1 MYLARLLTFRSVR
14 TRPLRVLL
22 IIFGIVLGV
31 GAFFA
36 IQVTNQTSL
45 DSISRL
51 FESTSGK
58 SDLVITT
65 SEANRKSLSDRELQQ
80 VTFVPGI
87 VNAVPS
93 VQMRSDLVGETDSS
107 EIELSLLGL
116 NVSGLLFFGID
127 PEIDNQVR
135 DYRVVE
141 GDFLSPDLNA
151 YDVVLVDSFAEENDI
166 LVGDSVAILTPS
178 GVEKLNV
185 IGLIAR
191 DGPGQINNGG
201 FGVIPIQTL
210 QNLSDRSN
218 EFDQIDIVTVA
229 KSGDQ
234 EALELIKADIISRLG
249 DEYSVVLP
257 ASQGERVNQMLFG
270 YQIGL
275 NFLSGM
281 ALFVGMFLIY
291 NAFSMTV
298 VERTRELGYLRTVGM
313 TRGQITRQ
321 VLLEAIMLGLVG
333 SILGVGFGYLLAQ
346 GLTDLLGSVLEESM
360 GNLQTTPEIL
370 GTSMILGMSV
380 TLIAALI
387 PAWQAGRIS
396 PLQALRVRGA
406 RREGWLLRFGWVFG
420 ILLLLLSTY
429 ILILNPFPNDVQFRL
444 GMITVSSLFL
454 GATLTIP
461 IAVGI
466 WERTIRPF
474 LALLYGS
481 SGQLGSRNVKRSKLR
496 TTLTVA
502 ALMIGVAMI
511 LITRGMTDSFRFDL
525 ENWIDAYIGG
535 DLVVSSAMPMQ
546 NVVWRRIKAV
556 DGVQEATPIRYFPV
570 KWEKPDGSNEDLT
583 FMAVDLS
590 SYLDVTS
597 FVFSDSQQDQQKIL
611 QRFAGGEAI
620 FVSSVISEK
629 YGLNQGDKITLRTK
643 KGLREFE
650 VAAVVVDFFNQ
661 GLVIQGNWM
670 DMRGYFNIGDASI
683 ILVKVEPDIS
693 FSEVQNRIEDTLA
706 KRHNLSVASNQ
717 MLIGRAMR
725 LLRQSYSLFDVLAL
739 IALLVAGMGVV
750 NTLTMNVI
758 ERTQE
763 IGMLRSIGLTR
774 GQVLTMILAEA
785 GLMGLIGGI
794 LGLVFGIILTRIF
807 LSAMT
812 AMSGYKV
819 TYVLPLVA
827 IIAGV
832 LISLVVSQLAGILPA
847 RRAAKIRILEAIQ
860 YE

>member
-1 MYLARLLTFRSVR
+1 MSLARLLTLRSLR
-14 TRPLRVLL
+14 TRPIRVLL
-22 IIFGIVLGV
+22 SIFGIVLGV

-36 IQVTNQTSL
+36 IQVTNRTSL
-45 DSISRL
+45 ESISRL
-51 FESTSGK
+51 FDTTSGK
-58 SDLVITT
+58 SDLVITSSDT
-65 SEANRKSLSDRELQQ
+65 SRISLTDRELQQ
-80 VTFVPGI
+80 VSSAPG
-87 VNAVPS
+87 VAHAVPS
-93 VQMRSDLVGETDSS
+93 VQMRTDLATKVENS
-107 EIELSLLGL
+107 EIELGLLGL
-116 NVSGLLFFGID
+116 NVSGLLLFGID
-127 PEIDNQVR
+127 PEVDNQVR
-135 DYRVVE
+135 DYTLVG
-141 GDFLSPDLNA
+141 GDFLSPEIDA
-151 YDVVLVDSFAEENDI
+151 YDIVLVESFALENDI
-166 LVGDSVAILTPS
+166 EVGDRVAILTPS
-178 GVEKLNV
+178 GVEKLDV
-185 IGLIAR
+185 IGLIAK
-191 DGPGQINNGG
+191 DGPGQINNGA
-201 FGVIPIQTL
+201 FGVVPIKTL
-210 QNLSDRSN
+210 QYLSDRSN
-218 EFDQIDIVTVA
+218 EFDQIDIVTI
-229 KSGDQ
+229 SEGGDQ
-234 EALELIKADIISRLG
+234 ESIERVKADLQSRLG
-249 DEYSVVLP
+249 DEYSIVSP

-298 VERTRELGYLRTVGM
+298 VERTRELGFLRTVGM

-321 VLLEAIMLGLVG
+321 VLLEAIILGSIG

-346 GLTDLLGSVLEESM
+346 GLTNLLGSVLEESM
-360 GNLQTTPEIL
+360 GNLQTPPEIIGASILL
-370 GTSMILGMSV
+370 GASV

-396 PLQALRVRGA
+396 PLEALRVRGT
-406 RREGWLLRFGWVFG
+406 RRDSWLLRFGWLFG

-444 GMITVSSLFL
+444 GTITVSSLFL

-461 IAVGI
+461 IAVSI
-466 WERTIRPF
+466 WERLVRPF
-474 LALLYGS
+474 LALIYGS
-481 SGQLGSRNVKRSKLR
+481 SGQLGGRNIQRSKLR

-535 DLVVSSAMPMQ
+535 DLVVSSAMPMED
-546 NVVWRRIKAV
+546 VVWRHIKSIT
-556 DGVQEATPIRYFPV
+556 GVQEATPIRYFPV
-570 KWEKPDGSNEDLT
+570 KWERPDGSIEELT

-590 SYLDVTS
+590 SYLNVTS
-597 FVFSDSQQDQQKIL
+597 FVFSDSQQDLKIPL
-611 QRFAGGEAI
+611 QRLADGEAVYI
-620 FVSSVISEK
+620 SSVLSEK
-629 YGLNQGDKITLRTK
+629 YGLNQGDTITLRTR
-643 KGLREFE
+643 KGPRAFE

-661 GLVIQGNWM
+661 GLVIQGNWL
-670 DMRGYFNIGDASI
+670 DMRGYFNIGDANI
-683 ILVKVEPDIS
+683 ILVKVEPNVPL
-693 FSEVQNRIEDTLA
+693 SEIQTRIENTLA
-706 KRHNLSVASNQ
+706 NRHNLSVASNQ
-717 MLIGRAMR
+717 LLIGRAML

-785 GLMGLIGGI
+785 GLMGLIGGL
-794 LGLVFGIILTRIF
+794 LGLVFGILLTRIF

-819 TYVLPLVA
+819 TYVLPFIA
-827 IIAGV
+827 ILAGV
-832 LISLVVSQLAGILPA
+832 IISLVVSQLAAIFPA
-847 RRAAKIRILEAIQ
+847 RRAVGIRILEAIH